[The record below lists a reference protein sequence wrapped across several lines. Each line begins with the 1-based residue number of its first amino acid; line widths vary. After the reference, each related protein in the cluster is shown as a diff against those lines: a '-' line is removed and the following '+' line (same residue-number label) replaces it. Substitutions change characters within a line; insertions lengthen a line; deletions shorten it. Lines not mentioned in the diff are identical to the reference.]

1 MIPAAAGASRT
12 TTGILVVGTVL
23 AIGVGAIG
31 IVVWRRRK
39 KRAELEAK
47 VGEYLDAIF
56 KAQTDEERQKA
67 SVEMGGAMARG
78 EFSSKDLQAMALG
91 GMARN
96 IGGIAGSILG
106 MFRMNQLR
114 TRFTKEAKDQAGRE
128 TFAAKASVTPHI
140 PPAPDIPP
148 APPAPWEV

>member
-1 MIPAAAGASRT
+1 MVHPGRVIPAAAGVSRT
-12 TTGILVVGTVL
+12 TTGILVGGTVL
-23 AIGVGAIG
+23 AIGAGAIG
-31 IVVWRRRK
+31 VVVWRRRI

-56 KAQTDEERQKA
+56 KAETDEERQKA

-78 EFSSKDLQAMALG
+78 EFSSKDLKKIATA
-91 GMARN
+91 GMAKN

-114 TRFTKEAKDQAGRE
+114 TRFTEEAKDQAGRE
-128 TFAAKASVTPHI
+128 KFAAKASVTPHI
-140 PPAPDIPP
+140 PPAP
-148 APPAPWEV
+148 PAPWEV